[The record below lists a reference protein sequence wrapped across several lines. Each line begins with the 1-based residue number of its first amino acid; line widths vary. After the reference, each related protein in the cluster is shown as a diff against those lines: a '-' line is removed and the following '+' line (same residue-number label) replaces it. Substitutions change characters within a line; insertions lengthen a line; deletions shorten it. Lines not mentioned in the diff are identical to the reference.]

1 MKPVRP
7 PVTPCMISLRNFM
20 ANVYEHL
27 LHGRGTVALLCQTP
41 VSPLIVIAT
50 VYLST
55 DGILTLAVLAW
66 YFRTTDDSGGHAVL
80 RPLS

>member
-7 PVTPCMISLRNFM
+7 PLLPCMISLRNFM

-41 VSPLIVIAT
+41 VSPLIVIAM
-50 VYLST
+50 VDLST
-55 DGILTLAVLAW
+55 EGIMTLWLFLPGIFERQPTPV
-66 YFRTTDDSGGHAVL
+66 GGHC
-80 RPLS
+80 LS